1 MSRNKDRMGG
11 SQNKNAETPPMNA
24 MQNNSEGFSFVV
36 PTEFVDLPSQ
46 GRFYPEGHPLR
57 GETCIEIRQM
67 TAKEEDLL
75 TSRTLLKKGVA
86 LDRVIQN
93 IIVDKRIDPDLI
105 LVGDR
110 NAIIISAR
118 VTGYGPEYN
127 TKIMCPSC
135 GASQRYLFN
144 LNDLKI
150 GDKDELEE
158 WGIVDNQDGTFALTL
173 PKTQVDVVFK
183 LLIGRD
189 EKGFVHASNAER
201 KKKFEDKAVTTHLSK
216 ILVSVN
222 GDNSPQARQYL
233 INNLPSIDSR
243 HLRMAHRIATPN
255 IDMTQHFACS
265 ECDHEQPLEVPL
277 TADFFWPD
285 R

>member
-11 SQNKNAETPPMNA
+11 PKNKNTETPPVNA

-46 GRFYPEGHPLR
+46 GRFYPEGHPLH

-75 TSRTLLKKGVA
+75 TSKTLLKRGVA

-93 IIVDKRIDPDLI
+93 IIVDKRVDPDLI

-118 VTGYGPEYN
+118 VTGYGSEYN
-127 TKIMCPSC
+127 TKITCPSC
-135 GASQRYLFN
+135 GASQRYSFN
-144 LNDLKI
+144 LNEVKI
-150 GDKDELEE
+150 SDKDELEE

-189 EKGFVHASNAER
+189 EKSFTNTSNAER
-201 KKKFEDKAVTTHLSK
+201 KKRFEDKAVTTHLSK

-222 GDNSPQARQYL
+222 GDDSSQARQYL

-255 IDMTQHFACS
+255 VDMTQHFACS
-265 ECDHEQPLEVPL
+265 ECDHGQPLEVPL